1 VIEWDDLRY
10 FLAVWRSG
18 TMSGAAQVLK
28 VNQTTVGR
36 RIGALEEQLG
46 VLLFDRTPGGLNVTE
61 AGRKIVEIAS
71 QMEESALSLERM
83 VAGSDD
89 RLEGSVRIACSET
102 LAVGFL
108 VEGLAAFRRVQPSI
122 ALEIITG
129 NPPINLLR
137 READLAI
144 RAIRPQ
150 HSELIVRKLV
160 DVEWCLYDTTDAAAG
175 APDQPFEGRDVVGF
189 DAELASVPAALWLH
203 QRVAPDRFAVRCN
216 TILAAAAA
224 IRGGQGV
231 GALPRFIGDRDPR
244 LRQFLPEVL
253 STQPLW
259 LAVHPDLQAQARVR
273 AAIEHIVDLFC
284 KKADWFRDAPRA
296 A

>member
-1 VIEWDDLRY
+1 MIEWDDLRY

-36 RIGALEEQLG
+36 RLGALEEQLG
-46 VLLFDRTPGGLNVTE
+46 VLLFDRTPGGLSVTA
-61 AGRKIVEIAS
+61 AGSKIVEIAT

-89 RLEGSVRIACSET
+89 RLEGAVRIACSET

-108 VEGLAAFRRVQPSI
+108 VEGLAAFRLAHPRI
-122 ALEIITG
+122 ALELITG

-144 RAIRPQ
+144 RALRPQ
-150 HSELIVRKLV
+150 HSELVVRKLV
-160 DVEWCLYDTTDAAAG
+160 DVEWCLYATADAAAG
-175 APDQPFEGRDVVGF
+175 APDRPLDQQDVVGF
-189 DAELASVPAALWLH
+189 DAELANIPAAQWLH

-216 TILAAAAA
+216 AILGAAAA
-224 IRGGQGV
+224 IVAGLGV

-244 LRQFLPEVL
+244 LRPFLSDVI
-253 STQPLW
+253 STQTLW

-273 AAIEHIVDLFC
+273 AAIDHIVDLFC
-284 KKADWFRDAPRA
+284 KKADWFRGAPLA